1 MGPDGKPSK
10 WALRCSIRI
19 KEVMGHGGYVDTEQI
34 IHLLVDDVELPSKN
48 AHSGVLDANETWDTD
63 ALFIIPANVNRV
75 GLIVGRSKDAPS
87 FLERLLASFS
97 RQRTGTA
104 KIGCGSRSASPSTN
118 TPTCGRRE
126 FSLAFRVPCE
136 ESPRRISIG

>member
-1 MGPDGKPSK
+1 
-10 WALRCSIRI
+10 
-19 KEVMGHGGYVDTEQI
+19 MGHGGYVDTEQI
-34 IHLLVDDVELPSKN
+34 IHLLVDDVELPPKN

-104 KIGCGSRSASPSTN
+104 KIPIETSLLPKPAPQAPAGSESAP
-118 TPTCGRRE
+118 
-126 FSLAFRVPCE
+126 
-136 ESPRRISIG
+136 